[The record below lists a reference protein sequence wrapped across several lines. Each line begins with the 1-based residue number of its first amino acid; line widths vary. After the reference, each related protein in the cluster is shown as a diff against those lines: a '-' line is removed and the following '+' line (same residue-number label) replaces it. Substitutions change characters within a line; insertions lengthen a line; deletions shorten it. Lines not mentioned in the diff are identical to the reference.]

1 MEEKSYEALCEEQR
15 RPYLQWLKKQ
25 EQELHTECDM
35 EKGKQVV
42 RLPFLSCEESW
53 IECLEKGGITG
64 TGQTAGF
71 DVGGKADDTDSEL
84 WLFIRDDGITDDRTE
99 AVFAYYQR
107 NGADILYA
115 DEDYFETRIL
125 EEDSEISGDVMGLRC
140 QPWFKPEYSPDTL
153 RSFF

>member
-25 EQELHTECDM
+25 EKELHTECDM

-53 IECLEKGGITG
+53 TECLEKGGITG
-64 TGQTAGF
+64 IGQTTAS
-71 DVGGKADDTDSEL
+71 DTAGKADDTDSEL
-84 WLFIRDDGITDDRTE
+84 WLFIRDDGIADDRTE
-99 AVFAYYQR
+99 TVFAYYQR

-125 EEDSEISGDVMGLRC
+125 EEDSEISG
-140 QPWFKPEYSPDTL
+140 
-153 RSFF
+153 

>member
-53 IECLEKGGITG
+53 TECLEKEASQVSVKRQLPILQARQMI
-64 TGQTAGF
+64 QTVSYGF
-71 DVGGKADDTDSEL
+71 L
-84 WLFIRDDGITDDRTE
+84 
-99 AVFAYYQR
+99 
-107 NGADILYA
+107 
-115 DEDYFETRIL
+115 
-125 EEDSEISGDVMGLRC
+125 
-140 QPWFKPEYSPDTL
+140 
-153 RSFF
+153 